1 MKKNKKYAIVCGG
14 SYGLGL
20 EITKFFVEKKI
31 NTIIIARKKKN
42 MLKAI
47 NKLNSNLVSSYTCDL
62 SKSLEVDKLFE
73 KFKKKGIKINF
84 LICNAGNGK
93 DEFSKKK

>member
-31 NTIIIARKKKN
+31 NTIIIARKKK
-42 MLKAI
+42 KYV
-47 NKLNSNLVSSYTCDL
+47 KSY
-62 SKSLEVDKLFE
+62 
-73 KFKKKGIKINF
+73 
-84 LICNAGNGK
+84 
-93 DEFSKKK
+93 